1 MGIHTC
7 IYIYTFHI
15 LKRILY
21 THMYIYETWNVPAWR
36 SRTCPW
42 ALRRP
47 LACHS
52 RVSAFKRENA
62 SKNTQLWIITVAW
75 HSCATAVKKRGEQ
88 AHSLGCFYFL
98 PACHSRVSA
107 FKRKR
112 EQKHTAVGNH
122 SCMAFLRNAVKK
134 RGEQAHSLGC
144 FYLHAI
150 HTYLRSRRGA
160 RGASKHTTWVE
171 HMKRFSRFAFGGEGE
186 HAQSQCK
193 QHLND
198 LNMRSLICG
207 H

>member
-122 SCMAFLRNAVKK
+122 SCMAFLRNCGQEEGRASIQLRVFLPACHSYVSAFKKGGK
-134 RGEQAHSLGC
+134 RG
-144 FYLHAI
+144 
-150 HTYLRSRRGA
+150 
-160 RGASKHTTWVE
+160 K
-171 HMKRFSRFAFGGEGE
+171 
-186 HAQSQCK
+186 
-193 QHLND
+193 
-198 LNMRSLICG
+198 
-207 H
+207 